1 MLWVNGMNHKKDNA
15 YNLTDKNHN
24 ELALRNKKLIVRHYA
39 D

>member
-15 YNLTDKNHN
+15 YNLTDNN
-24 ELALRNKKLIVRHYA
+24 YCEFGLRNIKLIVRHYA